1 MWICAYCET
10 HNDDGGIYCECCG
23 KEKKVAKPVYKPA
36 PPKTAPARPKTAPTP
51 TKPTPAAD
59 KAPSYTPRPAAEPAE
74 KKAPAAPAYRTH
86 RSGRR
91 KKWIIAVAVIAA
103 LITVGILQMDRKYYN
118 DSGVLECEAHHTF
131 FGKLISADFYD
142 SNGKLE
148 KCNYYRDDGSV
159 LYYTI
164 YERDSSGKISRD
176 VTYEADGS
184 VWYIYDHR
192 TKKTTWYD

>member
-74 KKAPAAPAYRTH
+74 KKAPAAPKPVVEKKEEKHSAIEDEFLKAPVHDTGSIWLAILSFLLPILGLVGAFVFRHFNYIRNFKAC
-86 RSGRR
+86 R
-91 KKWIIAVAVIAA
+91 KGAIIGFIFNGVFLLLLY
-103 LITVGILQMDRKYYN
+103 LI
-118 DSGVLECEAHHTF
+118 
-131 FGKLISADFYD
+131 
-142 SNGKLE
+142 
-148 KCNYYRDDGSV
+148 
-159 LYYTI
+159 
-164 YERDSSGKISRD
+164 
-176 VTYEADGS
+176 
-184 VWYIYDHR
+184 
-192 TKKTTWYD
+192 